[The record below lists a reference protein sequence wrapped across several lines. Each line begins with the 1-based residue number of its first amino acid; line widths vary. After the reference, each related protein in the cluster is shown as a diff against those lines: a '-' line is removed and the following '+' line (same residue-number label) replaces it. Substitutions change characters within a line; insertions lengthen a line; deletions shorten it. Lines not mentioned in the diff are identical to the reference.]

1 MIWPFILLLSSW
13 VNAQDFNFLL
23 TPGGPTTYLTFE
35 NQTQPK
41 ESDTK
46 VLNQRFMLGHTVKTE
61 KLDYVVGTNYQHLD
75 FDNKSSSLR
84 DYSQYQLSLGV
95 RKNLSHNK
103 FWFANV
109 SYGSASDRPFKNA
122 DDDTISANYIR
133 KTSDR
138 WVMVV
143 NYSNNRSFLNN
154 IPLPG
159 FFYIKDMTRQKT
171 TIIGFPFLLLMR
183 NVGDWS
189 YRYLGLLPWR
199 HQARVS
205 YSKFSKVHPYVGFE
219 QEVFNFFRH
228 DREKS
233 NQRTFFFQRRLGVG
247 ADFKLVTQLKLDLFL
262 GHSFDREIFEARN
275 FSDKKSSKT
284 RFDDSFFIET
294 KVSYSF

>member
-1 MIWPFILLLSSW
+1 MIWPFIFFLSTL
-13 VNAQDFNFLL
+13 VYAQDFNFLL
-23 TPGGPTTYLTFE
+23 TPGGPSSYLTFE

-41 ESDTK
+41 EGETK
-46 VLNQRFMLGHTVKTE
+46 ILNQRFIFGHTIKTE
-61 KLDYVVGTNYQHLD
+61 KLDYVVGGNYQHLD

-95 RKNLSHNK
+95 RKKLSDNK

-159 FFYIKDMTRQKT
+159 FFYIKDMTREKA
-171 TIIGFPFLLLMR
+171 TIIGFPFFLWMR
-183 NVGDWS
+183 HTGYWS

-205 YSKFSKVHPYVGFE
+205 YSKFSRVHPFVGFE
-219 QEVFNFFRH
+219 QEIFSFFRH
-228 DREKS
+228 DRDKT
-233 NQRTFFFQRRLGVG
+233 NQRVFYFQRKLGIG
-247 ADFKLVTQLKLDLFL
+247 ADFKLIPRLKFDLFL
-262 GHSFDREIFEARN
+262 GHSFDREIFEAKN
-275 FSDKKSSKT
+275 FSDKKSSKS
-284 RFDDSFFIET
+284 RLDSSLFIET
-294 KVSYSF
+294 KISYSF